1 MSCLRLA
8 FRSCAI
14 LDPSI
19 DIGTIDGAGVQGQ
32 ACGGLTVPAAR
43 RRNRIKPHRLPTRSS
58 LSHILHCCREG
69 HGKLHR
75 CGCCLRCNGRRHLV
89 QGSAAL
95 PVPTAAIAAAAAA
108 SFAFHEAFGGQLWF
122 CELRRQG
129 VQCSQHNT
137 RFTICTARGCLDT
150 TLHLHPSGEIE
161 FTSSF
166 SYLSFSTTIN
176 TLSWKS
182 RPGRSD
188 LRICGRKP
196 VRCTSD
202 AD

>member
-1 MSCLRLA
+1 VSCLRLA

-14 LDPSI
+14 LDTSI
-19 DIGTIDGAGVQGQ
+19 YIGTFDGAGVQGQ

-43 RRNRIKPHRLPTRSS
+43 RRNRIKPHRPPTRSS
-58 LSHILHCCREG
+58 LSHILHCYREG

-95 PVPTAAIAAAAAA
+95 PVPTAAIAAAAA
-108 SFAFHEAFGGQLWF
+108 FAFHEAFGGQLWF

-137 RFTICTARGCLDT
+137 RFTICAARGCLDT

-166 SYLSFSTTIN
+166 SYLSFFHNHRHLIVEEP
-176 TLSWKS
+176 S
-182 RPGRSD
+182 RSVRLEN
-188 LRICGRKP
+188 LRP
-196 VRCTSD
+196 EASPLHQ
-202 AD
+202 